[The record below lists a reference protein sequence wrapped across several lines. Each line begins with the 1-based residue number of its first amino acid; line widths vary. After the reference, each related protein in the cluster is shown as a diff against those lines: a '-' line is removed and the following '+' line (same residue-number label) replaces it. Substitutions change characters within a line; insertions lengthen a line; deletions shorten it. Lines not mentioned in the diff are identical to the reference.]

1 MKHYKKF
8 ILMALLWLAMLP
20 AYAAMVPT
28 VQFTAE
34 PERAYLSI
42 NIAQRQQVE
51 LELIKLGVDPAEAIE
66 RVSQMTD
73 QQISSLQ
80 GKIVELPAG
89 AAVSNIELLLIVLIV
104 ILLL

>member
-1 MKHYKKF
+1 MKHCKKF
-8 ILMALLWLAMLP
+8 ILMTLLWLAMSP

-34 PERAYLSI
+34 PERAHLSI
-42 NIAQRQQVE
+42 NIGQRQQVE
-51 LELIKLGVDPAEAIE
+51 QQLIELGVDPAEATE
-66 RVSQMTD
+66 RVRQMTD

-80 GKIVELPAG
+80 GKIAELPAG

>member
-8 ILMALLWLAMLP
+8 ILVALLWLAMLP

-28 VQFTAE
+28 VLFTAE
-34 PERAYLSI
+34 PERAHLSI

-51 LELIKLGVDPAEAIE
+51 LELIELGVDPAEAIE
-66 RVSQMTD
+66 RVRHMTD

-80 GKIVELPAG
+80 GELATLPAG
-89 AAVSNIELLLIVLIV
+89 AAVGTTELLLIIILV

>member
-1 MKHYKKF
+1 MELCKKLT
-8 ILMALLWLAMLP
+8 LMALLWLAMSP

-28 VQFTAE
+28 VQFSAE
-34 PERAYLSI
+34 PERAHLSI

-51 LELIKLGVDPAEAIE
+51 LELIELGVDPAEAIE

-80 GKIVELPAG
+80 GELATLPAG
-89 AAVSNIELLLIVLIV
+89 GAVGTIELLLVIILV

>member
-34 PERAYLSI
+34 PERAHLSI

-51 LELIKLGVDPAEAIE
+51 LELIELGVDPAEAIE

-80 GKIVELPAG
+80 GELATLPAG
-89 AAVSNIELLLIVLIV
+89 AAVGTTELLLIIILV

>member
-1 MKHYKKF
+1 MGLCKKLT
-8 ILMALLWLAMLP
+8 LMALLWLAMSP

-28 VQFTAE
+28 VQFSAE
-34 PERAYLSI
+34 PERAHLSI

-51 LELIKLGVDPAEAIE
+51 LELIELGVDPAEAIE

-80 GKIVELPAG
+80 GELATLPAG
-89 AAVSNIELLLIVLIV
+89 AAVGTTELLLIIILV

>member
-1 MKHYKKF
+1 MKHFKKF

-34 PERAYLSI
+34 PERAHLSI
-42 NIAQRQQVE
+42 NIAQRKQVE
-51 LELIKLGVDPAEAIE
+51 TELIELGVDPAEAIE
-66 RVSQMTD
+66 RVNQMTD

-80 GKIVELPAG
+80 GELATLPAG
-89 AAVSNIELLLIVLIV
+89 AAVGTTELLLIIILV

>member
-1 MKHYKKF
+1 MKHCKKI
-8 ILMALLWLAMLP
+8 ILMALLWLAMSP

-28 VQFTAE
+28 VQFIAE
-34 PERAYLSI
+34 PERAHLSI

-51 LELIKLGVDPAEAIE
+51 LELIELGVDPAEAIE

-80 GKIVELPAG
+80 GELATLPAG
-89 AAVSNIELLLIVLIV
+89 AAVGTTDLFFRIIRV